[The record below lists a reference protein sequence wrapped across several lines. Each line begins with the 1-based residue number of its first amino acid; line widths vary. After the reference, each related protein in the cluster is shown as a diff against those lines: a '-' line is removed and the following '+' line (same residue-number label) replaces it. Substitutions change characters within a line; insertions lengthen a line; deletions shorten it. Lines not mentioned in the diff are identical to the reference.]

1 MAYGRF
7 IGELKKGIE
16 GEIVAYESSAGHD
29 GCVIH
34 LKTVGHTIFI
44 PRQLIEELIARS
56 VREGN
61 SFGFDLAIE
70 NPAGEWVS
78 LHVKSDPVRDE
89 YSDAAYILHFRL
101 KDD

>member
-29 GCVIH
+29 GCLIH

-44 PRQLIEELIARS
+44 PRQLIEEHRSATISLLRAKIKTGNIDMPRIALRL
-56 VREGN
+56 REDRLVFEPL
-61 SFGFDLAIE
+61 SADI
-70 NPAGEWVS
+70 
-78 LHVKSDPVRDE
+78 
-89 YSDAAYILHFRL
+89 AA
-101 KDD
+101 